1 MHPNYDSRNLFN
13 DIAIIFLPG
22 KAVYNAYVQPIALPR
37 ENRNDLFVGERATLS
52 GWGRFTD
59 SSWATSPV
67 LRSVSNYVISN
78 DECRLVYRDMIIES
92 TLCMRNFGE
101 ASCHGDSGKSYLKEI
116 IIRKDKNFYDL
127 RRSLNIERLQLSK
140 H

>member
-1 MHPNYDSRNLFN
+1 MSAYRMHPNYDSRRLIN
-13 DIAIIFLPG
+13 DIALIFLPS
-22 KAVYNAYVQPIALPR
+22 KAIFNQFVQPIALPR
-37 ENRNDLFVGERATLS
+37 DNLADLFVGERATLS

-78 DECRLVYRDMIIES
+78 EDCARVYGDMVQPS

-101 ASCHGDSGKSYLKEI
+101 ASCHGDSGEFDNMSY
-116 IIRKDKNFYDL
+116 
-127 RRSLNIERLQLSK
+127 
-140 H
+140 